1 MSASKEPKDTKAE
14 GQPGVV
20 DGSFVRKE
28 FYLPPPEKGAP
39 LEAWEAWQKAD
50 DLLAAAAKRKH
61 TKSLKHAEVPEFL
74 QPKVLSKVGG
84 VYRQSAMVGFIGDG
98 DTARVEAA
106 VDADQDRRT
115 VMTPW
120 AKVGGRG
127 SEGSQRLSGAQRRKA
142 KKAARKAK
150 LRMVKH

>member
-1 MSASKEPKDTKAE
+1 MEPKDK
-14 GQPGVV
+14 PGVV
-20 DGSFVRKE
+20 NGSFVPKE
-28 FYLPPPEKGAP
+28 FYLQPPEKGASP
-39 LEAWEAWQKAD
+39 EAWASWLEADAK
-50 DLLAAAAKRKH
+50 LASQAKRKH
-61 TKSLKHAEVPEFL
+61 TKSLAHEEVPDFL

-106 VDADQDRRT
+106 VDADQDRRAHL
-115 VMTPW
+115 TPW
-120 AKVGGRG
+120 DKVGGRG

-142 KKAARKAK
+142 KRQARKAR